1 MQVQKFTFNPFQENT
16 YILYDESKECII
28 IDPGSYSGAEQ
39 DQLFS
44 FIESHNLKPVK
55 LVNTHCHI
63 DHICGN
69 KFVADTWNLELEAS
83 LDDAYNL
90 DLSVQAGIKY
100 GVPIVPS
107 PEITVDLKEG
117 ATIRFGNSELQILS
131 TPGHS
136 KGSLSFYA
144 AADQFVIAGDALF
157 QMSIGRTDLPGGD
170 YDTLIQAIRTKL
182 FTLSGETLVY
192 SGHGDET
199 TIEFEI
205 KNNPFLN
212 A

>member
-1 MQVQKFTFNPFQENT
+1 
-16 YILYDESKECII
+16 
-28 IDPGSYSGAEQ
+28 
-39 DQLFS
+39 
-44 FIESHNLKPVK
+44 
-55 LVNTHCHI
+55 
-63 DHICGN
+63 
-69 KFVADTWNLELEAS
+69 VADTWNLALEAS

-90 DLSVQAGIKY
+90 DLSVQTGIKY

-107 PEITVDLKEG
+107 PEIAVDLKEG
-117 ATIRFGNSELQILS
+117 ATIRFGTSELQILS

-144 AADQFVIAGDALF
+144 KASQLVIAGDALF

-182 FTLSGETLVY
+182 FTLPGETLVY

>member
-28 IDPGSYSGAEQ
+28 IDPGCYSGAEQ

-44 FIESHNLKPVK
+44 FIESHKLKPVK

-107 PEITVDLKEG
+107 PPIAVDLKEG

>member
-1 MQVQKFTFNPFQENT
+1 
-16 YILYDESKECII
+16 
-28 IDPGSYSGAEQ
+28 
-39 DQLFS
+39 
-44 FIESHNLKPVK
+44 
-55 LVNTHCHI
+55 
-63 DHICGN
+63 
-69 KFVADTWNLELEAS
+69 
-83 LDDAYNL
+83 
-90 DLSVQAGIKY
+90 
-100 GVPIVPS
+100 
-107 PEITVDLKEG
+107 VDLKEG

>member
-1 MQVQKFTFNPFQENT
+1 MHVKKFTFNPFQENT

-28 IDPGSYSGAEQ
+28 IDPGCYSGAEQ
-39 DQLFS
+39 DELFS
-44 FIESHNLKPVK
+44 FIESNKLNPVK
-55 LVNTHCHI
+55 LVNTHCHL

-69 KFVADTWNLELEAS
+69 KFVADTWNLALEAS

-107 PEITVDLKEG
+107 PEIAVDLKEG
-117 ATIRFGNSELQILS
+117 ATIRFGTSELQILS

-136 KGSLSFYA
+136 KGSLSFYTKES
-144 AADQFVIAGDALF
+144 QFVIAGDALF

-182 FTLSGETLVY
+182 FTLPGETLVY

>member
-182 FTLSGETLVY
+182 FTLPGETLVY